1 VRDEDRKILTE
12 FLGERWHEIKGQTKG
27 HGNKWMCTCHTT
39 TGDGYWEKEDLI
51 KHINNKNKR
60 TFTTWEDFGALWEK
74 IDKKNLFISWLHQ
87 DYYEYLLPEAWRR
100 WERERSKE
108 RCFIILEAIKEGVLK

>member
-1 VRDEDRKILTE
+1 
-12 FLGERWHEIKGQTKG
+12 
-27 HGNKWMCTCHTT
+27 
-39 TGDGYWEKEDLI
+39 
-51 KHINNKNKR
+51 
-60 TFTTWEDFGALWEK
+60 LWEK